1 MDKKNSKNLS
11 SWRKS
16 LKKIKTFLKPFL
28 KNLDKF
34 NKKYPNIN
42 QMIQISFIY
51 FFAVVDLHFA
61 VLSNVFMLGY
71 FPDLLAPFFPIIQGI
86 LQNPILKIWASPEK
100 VFFMS
105 YLVIEIG
112 LIRNLFKLSKLVRY
126 NILLIFALLMV
137 QGLTVSY
144 WDLIFNR
151 TVAVPVVKYMV
162 DQGILLNQDK
172 TIAIFF
178 FFNTF
183 VFFMGL
189 YSYLYYYAM
198 KGKFSYIPNCE
209 WLFDSVAF
217 WLKIKTP
224 SMKYGNR
231 KKRKN
236 PDEN

>member
-1 MDKKNSKNLS
+1 MAKKNSKNLS

-100 VFFMS
+100 VFFS
-105 YLVIEIG
+105 Y
-112 LIRNLFKLSKLVRY
+112 
-126 NILLIFALLMV
+126 
-137 QGLTVSY
+137 
-144 WDLIFNR
+144 
-151 TVAVPVVKYMV
+151 
-162 DQGILLNQDK
+162 
-172 TIAIFF
+172 
-178 FFNTF
+178 
-183 VFFMGL
+183 
-189 YSYLYYYAM
+189 
-198 KGKFSYIPNCE
+198 
-209 WLFDSVAF
+209 
-217 WLKIKTP
+217 
-224 SMKYGNR
+224 
-231 KKRKN
+231 
-236 PDEN
+236 

>member
-1 MDKKNSKNLS
+1 
-11 SWRKS
+11 
-16 LKKIKTFLKPFL
+16 
-28 KNLDKF
+28 
-34 NKKYPNIN
+34 
-42 QMIQISFIY
+42 
-51 FFAVVDLHFA
+51 
-61 VLSNVFMLGY
+61 
-71 FPDLLAPFFPIIQGI
+71 
-86 LQNPILKIWASPEK
+86 
-100 VFFMS
+100 
-105 YLVIEIG
+105 
-112 LIRNLFKLSKLVRY
+112 
-126 NILLIFALLMV
+126 MV